1 MPLIAADR
9 SRFEA
14 LERRRQKF
22 PWTGSQRIKGA
33 DRGSGR
39 AKAVDLIE
47 IDGSCDSVA
56 RLRRRANK
64 PSNVYNV
71 RRGWMEEKDTLAGW
85 QDVGV
90 GVGSRLSLA
99 LTVRQ
104 SISSRGVEISAI
116 DKRMNIVNNK

>member
-1 MPLIAADR
+1 
-9 SRFEA
+9 
-14 LERRRQKF
+14 
-22 PWTGSQRIKGA
+22 
-33 DRGSGR
+33 
-39 AKAVDLIE
+39 
-47 IDGSCDSVA
+47 
-56 RLRRRANK
+56 
-64 PSNVYNV
+64 
-71 RRGWMEEKDTLAGW
+71 MEEKDTLAGW